1 MTRAMK
7 TSALTS
13 VLLAVSLAANAL
25 LAWLLFHRAPEPTPS
40 TLALNAPA
48 HPPSAAPAPTKATTV
63 ASARSATDSH
73 AALRDRLLA
82 LGLPAEAVRA
92 AIRAVIEAPRRARD
106 RDLRAATPPLPWWQ
120 GLHGYRVTLE
130 QENDLRG
137 LRTAERE
144 EMTRLF
150 GRAGALTAAELE
162 PYLFLPPDRAADLA
176 ALERDYTDLRFELAQ
191 AVPGDPTAAADRR
204 RILENEYTRDLAA
217 LLTPEERTALE
228 LRTSPTAQKLATRLA
243 SFDGTDAEFRA
254 VYDLQKTFDDTFP
267 STGMTVVL
275 TGAEPRTLAETKL
288 SEDLRAA
295 LGADRYAAWQLAQ
308 REDYRTLVDLQ
319 RRFVLPPATVDA
331 LTKFPLE
338 TSAASGRIAAD
349 PSLNSQQKVDA
360 LKALAQET
368 RNQVR
373 TTLGTNLGDAYLA
386 SGGAHWL
393 SSLDRGGSFSFT
405 PTGGVTTR
413 SVTNRLPPP
422 K

>member
-1 MTRAMK
+1 
-7 TSALTS
+7 
-13 VLLAVSLAANAL
+13 
-25 LAWLLFHRAPEPTPS
+25 
-40 TLALNAPA
+40 
-48 HPPSAAPAPTKATTV
+48 
-63 ASARSATDSH
+63 
-73 AALRDRLLA
+73 
-82 LGLPAEAVRA
+82 
-92 AIRAVIEAPRRARD
+92 
-106 RDLRAATPPLPWWQ
+106 
-120 GLHGYRVTLE
+120 
-130 QENDLRG
+130 
-137 LRTAERE
+137 
-144 EMTRLF
+144 
-150 GRAGALTAAELE
+150 
-162 PYLFLPPDRAADLA
+162 
-176 ALERDYTDLRFELAQ
+176 
-191 AVPGDPTAAADRR
+191 
-204 RILENEYTRDLAA
+204 
-217 LLTPEERTALE
+217 
-228 LRTSPTAQKLATRLA
+228 
-243 SFDGTDAEFRA
+243 
-254 VYDLQKTFDDTFP
+254 
-267 STGMTVVL
+267 MTVVL
-275 TGAEPRTLAETKL
+275 TGAEPRTLAEAKL
-288 SEDLRAA
+288 AEDLRAA

-319 RRFVLPPATVDA
+319 RRFALPPATVDA